1 MLENAAFRK
10 IWLPQ
15 RFKEDEM
22 KRTFSTWVA
31 LLAILVLMLLSTIPG
46 LAEEERILTIAI
58 AGDIE
63 TLDSDFSHFQRSNEV
78 NYNTQDQWFLY
89 GTTTSPEGYTVY
101 DPSKI
106 EGSAIESWEISPD
119 GLTIKLKVRERMKF
133 NHTGNPVTADDFIYY
148 FERGINTKSGYLWNI
163 KMANIESWE
172 KIGDYEFI
180 LHFSKPSPFFFYL
193 FRDQSQAPVDSVEM
207 KKHATADDPWATKWK
222 AKNEA
227 ASGEF
232 YVEKWT
238 PGVEMVLRANKDY
251 WAGPPYFDKVVLK
264 IVPSSADR
272 VMLLQQGVVD
282 IAEQLSITEI
292 DGLQGMPGV
301 KVLSVPT
308 RNQYHVGLNNT
319 VEPFDNKLVR
329 QALSYAVP
337 YDTIINDVFKGRAL
351 KSLSPV
357 AVRGQFHDGTKWPYE
372 FNLDKARELLIEA
385 GYPDGFDCT
394 LDIPAGDPVIEELAI
409 LLQSTFKKIGINM
422 NIDKQTAAV
431 FAEGL
436 DKRTHQMW
444 LRDLLWYVD
453 DPAYIG
459 LGFYKTDVVLN
470 WMAYSNPELDK
481 VVDEMALLWKPE
493 DHEKKAALAKEMQRI
508 LIEDAPTLILGDVN
522 FDLAMREDIEGYVHL
537 PDNLLWYYP
546 LRRKE

>member
-1 MLENAAFRK
+1 
-10 IWLPQ
+10 
-15 RFKEDEM
+15 M
-22 KRTFSTWVA
+22 KQIFSKGVA
-31 LLAILVLMLLSTIPG
+31 LLAVLVVLVISTTPVP
-46 LAEEERILTIAI
+46 AEEEHVLTIAI

-89 GTTTSPEGYTVY
+89 GTTTSPEGYTFY
-101 DPSKI
+101 DPSQI
-106 EGSAIESWEISPD
+106 EGSAIESWEVSDD
-119 GLTIKLKVRERMKF
+119 GKTIDLKVREGIKF

-148 FERGINTKSGYLWNI
+148 FDRGVETKSGWLWNI

-172 KIGDYEFI
+172 KTGDYEFSI
-180 LHFSKPSPFFFYL
+180 HFSEPSPFFFYL
-193 FRDQSQAPVDSVEM
+193 FRDQSQVPVDSVEVQ
-207 KKHATADDPWATKWK
+207 KHATDDDPWATKWK

-251 WAGPPYFDKVVLK
+251 WAGAPYFDKVVLK
-264 IVPSSADR
+264 IVPSSAER
-272 VMLLQQGVVD
+272 VLLLQQGVVD
-282 IAEQLSITEI
+282 IAEQLSITEL
-292 DGLQGMPGV
+292 DGLRDVEGV

-308 RNQYHVGLNNT
+308 RNQYHLGLNNT
-319 VEPFDNKLVR
+319 IEPFDNKLVR
-329 QALSYAVP
+329 QAMSYAVP
-337 YDTIINDVFKGRAL
+337 YDTIVEDVFMGRAT

-357 AVRGQFHDGTKWPYE
+357 AAHGQFHDGTMWPYE
-372 FNLDKARELLIEA
+372 FDLDKAKEMLAEA

-394 LDIPAGDPVIEELAI
+394 LNIQAGDPIVEELAI
-409 LLQSTFKKIGINM
+409 LVQSTWKEIGVNVTIE
-422 NIDKQTAAV
+422 KLPAAV
-431 FAEGL
+431 FAEGM
-436 DKRTHQMW
+436 DNRTHQAW

-459 LGFYKTDVVLN
+459 KGFYQSDVVLN

-481 VVDEMALLWKPE
+481 TVEEMALLWKPE
-493 DHEKKAALAKEMQRI
+493 DREKKAALAKEMQRI
-508 LIEDAPTLILGDVN
+508 LIEDAPTLLLGDVN
-522 FDLAMREDIEGYVHL
+522 FELAVREDIEGYVQL

-546 LRRKE
+546 LRRTE